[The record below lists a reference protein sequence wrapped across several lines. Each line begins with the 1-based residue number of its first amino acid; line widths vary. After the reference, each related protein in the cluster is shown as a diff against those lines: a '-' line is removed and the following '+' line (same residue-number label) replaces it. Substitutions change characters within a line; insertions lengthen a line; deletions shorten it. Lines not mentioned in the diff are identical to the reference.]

1 MAASWLDI
9 RRLWKCYSTVVEN
22 TRDGKRRG
30 PRPAGTDTRESIL
43 DAARD
48 QFARKGY
55 GRTTIRSVASAAGV
69 DARLVTHYFGTKQEL
84 FMQSVRLPIDPDA
97 FIASVFDGVPE
108 QLAERVAWG
117 LVRTLDD
124 PGTRRAAL
132 AVIRAAASEPEAAEV
147 MRMVLAER
155 VLAPLAR
162 SIRADHAEL
171 RATMVATQFVGLAM
185 ARYVVGIEPLASA
198 SPEEVVRALTPV
210 IDHYLGG
217 DWTD

>member
-1 MAASWLDI
+1 
-9 RRLWKCYSTVVEN
+9 
-22 TRDGKRRG
+22 
-30 PRPAGTDTRESIL
+30 
-43 DAARD
+43 
-48 QFARKGY
+48 
-55 GRTTIRSVASAAGV
+55 V

-97 FIASVFDGVPE
+97 FIAGVFDGPPE

-132 AVIRAAASEPEAAEV
+132 AVVRAAASEPEAAEV
-147 MRMVLAER
+147 MRSVLAER
-155 VLAPLAR
+155 VLTPLAR
-162 SIRADHAEL
+162 SIQADHAEL
-171 RATMVATQFVGLAM
+171 RATMVGTQFVGLAM

-210 IDHYLGG
+210 IDHYLRG